1 MATYNIETTD
11 LEDKL
16 LRLVMTDVQEWADN
30 FLSVRATDSLSNVR
44 KIAVNKYLDEGIQM
58 PITDEELVDDMIARG
73 WISYASNSPVEE

>member
-30 FLSVRATDSLSNVR
+30 FLSVRANDSLSNVR

>member
-30 FLSVRATDSLSNVR
+30 FLSVRANDSLSNVR

-58 PITDEELVDDMIARG
+58 PITNEELVDDMIERG